1 MYKTNEGFDGMM
13 YAQFTDLIEG
23 LALLREARSSGLDI
37 WEGIIMILFILKD
50 IAIVGGI
57 LGVIV
62 WYIKKHKSDEP
73 CSYHGKPP
81 LTNKELKKYKEKKW
95 QT

>member
-1 MYKTNEGFDGMM
+1 M

-23 LALLREARSSGLDI
+23 LVLLKEAKNSGLDV

-50 IAIVGGI
+50 IAIVGGV

-62 WYIKKHKSDEP
+62 WYIKEKK
-73 CSYHGKPP
+73 
-81 LTNKELKKYKEKKW
+81 LNKE
-95 QT
+95 